1 MVIIII
7 IFKIIYLALIIT
19 TIYLMKKFWN
29 IHQNDADEIVDDI
42 LLFIPIIAL
51 LILVLAAFI
60 YEINEMFYLIRC
72 MFIILFLLIVSN
84 LKR

>member
-1 MVIIII
+1 
-7 IFKIIYLALIIT
+7 
-19 TIYLMKKFWN
+19 MKKFWN

-51 LILVLAAFI
+51 LILMLAAFI